1 MDQINNL
8 QSGLPSKLPPVSKL
22 QTSSKKQQEVETT
35 DLSFDTLLRRL
46 QEMPEVRDD
55 VVEKGKA
62 LLDDPEYPGPS
73 ATRTLA
79 QNLINNRIV

>member
-8 QSGLPSKLPPVSKL
+8 QSGQPNKLPPVSK
-22 QTSSKKQQEVETT
+22 TKSSSQKPQEAEKT
-35 DLSFDTLLRRL
+35 DLSFEMLLRRL
-46 QEMPEVRDD
+46 QQMPEVREE

-62 LLDDPEYPGPS
+62 LLDGPDYPGPT

>member
-8 QSGLPSKLPPVSKL
+8 QSGQPNKLPPISKT
-22 QTSSKKQQEVETT
+22 QTSSEKPQEGEKA
-35 DLSFDTLLRRL
+35 DLNFEKLLRRL
-46 QEMPEVRDD
+46 QQMPEIRDD

-62 LLDDPEYPGPS
+62 LLDDEEYPGPS
-73 ATRTLA
+73 ATTTLA